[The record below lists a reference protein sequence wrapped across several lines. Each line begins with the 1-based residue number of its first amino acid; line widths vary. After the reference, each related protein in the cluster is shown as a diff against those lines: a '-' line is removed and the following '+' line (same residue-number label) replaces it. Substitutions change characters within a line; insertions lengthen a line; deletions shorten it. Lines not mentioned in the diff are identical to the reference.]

1 MGTASLSSSSFFPF
15 LSFLLS
21 RGGEENGEAIG
32 WCWGRREGIG
42 MVEEEEEE
50 LGLEERRGGEGWGGE
65 EEGGKVGDRE
75 DKNNHPRHKLRLL
88 SAGQT
93 LSNFPSLCFRFLL
106 SSLSSSQSSS
116 SSSSF
121 LRPDPFKSFRSSSSF
136 SSFRS
141 FVVFS
146 FLYSFSRYFFYN
158 PLTRPSLLLT
168 SSS

>member
-116 SSSSF
+116 SS
-121 LRPDPFKSFRSSSSF
+121 LPP
-136 SSFRS
+136 S
-141 FVVFS
+141 FVLILSSPFAPPPHS
-146 FLYSFSRYFFYN
+146 PPSAPSSCFPSCIHFHGIFFII
-158 PLTRPSLLLT
+158 L
-168 SSS
+168 